1 MNPVDDKCVLLQAA
15 QCGDDQALA
24 RLLAPHWCA
33 LKLFCGLMLGD
44 ADAAEQALTE
54 TALTARSE
62 VAAVESSVAVRMWIH
77 RIALRVCAETIDD
90 GPTEDDRHTELMTN
104 E

>member
-1 MNPVDDKCVLLQAA
+1 MNPVDDQCVLLQAA
-15 QCGDDQALA
+15 RCGDEQALA
-24 RLLAPHWCA
+24 RLLAPHWCT

-54 TALTARSE
+54 TALAARSE

-77 RIALRVCAETIDD
+77 RIALRVCAQAIGD
-90 GPTEDDRHTELMTN
+90 GRTEDDQPRS
-104 E
+104 

>member
-1 MNPVDDKCVLLQAA
+1 MDLFDDQRDMRALLEAA
-15 QCGDDQALA
+15 RRGDEQALA
-24 RLLAPHWCA
+24 CLLEPHWST

-54 TALTARSE
+54 TARAALSE

-77 RIALRVCAETIDD
+77 RIAVRVCFQAMDD
-90 GPTEDDRHTELMTN
+90 GPTRG
-104 E
+104 

>member
-1 MNPVDDKCVLLQAA
+1 MSPMNPFDDSCDMRALLQAA
-15 QCGDDQALA
+15 QRGDERALA
-24 RLLAPHWCA
+24 CLLEPHWCA

-54 TALTARSE
+54 TARAARSE

-77 RIALRVCAETIDD
+77 RIAVRMCAQAIGD
-90 GPTEDDRHTELMTN
+90 GPTRG
-104 E
+104 